1 MLKKMNTSCDHQCL
15 SAIHS
20 GNLTQRMNNIT
31 MFNSINGP
39 VSIAML
45 NYYRV
50 PLLGGWQVGETNYP
64 QSADEGISQTIQD
77 LNDVLGIKMQVC
89 LKMGF
94 FHVFPTTQPFC
105 TIGPLYTI
113 VTKHGFQGL
122 EMSGDWGANWD
133 APSGQQRVFSVNI
146 APYSPNDPMDDHHS
160 DENARV
166 QLQTLSR
173 GRTQW
178 TGTPTNPV
186 DLYLMATL
194 VSSEVFNQPQTQD
207 FTPSANLESQND
219 IELKIRETR
228 MEAWGQPPYSIDNGP
243 LSTNCR

>member
-64 QSADEGISQTIQD
+64 PTADEGISQTIQD

-94 FHVFPTTQPFC
+94 LCFFPTTQPFC

-133 APSGQQRVFSVNI
+133 APSGQQRFFSVNI
-146 APYSPNDPMDDHHS
+146 APYSPNDPMDDHQS

-178 TGTPTNPV
+178 TGTPKNPV
-186 DLYLMATL
+186 D
-194 VSSEVFNQPQTQD
+194 
-207 FTPSANLESQND
+207 
-219 IELKIRETR
+219 
-228 MEAWGQPPYSIDNGP
+228 
-243 LSTNCR
+243 